1 MNVSRLLTKTVYRNT
16 FACFFA
22 LLLSATAEAKD
33 ILRWG
38 ADGQGGAPH
47 VFYDPKNPKRLTGF
61 EYEVAKN
68 IADFTGKDLQYC
80 PNDYEML
87 VSGLKRGEYD
97 ILMNA
102 IVRNVWQKHA
112 KQADILLSDP
122 YYVTHLQPVV
132 LKNSEIKTVS
142 QLKGK
147 KIGIL
152 KCSEHAEN
160 AVRQLGAHFVIYD
173 DEVKAY
179 ADLNNKRLD
188 CVMTDH
194 PETFYYASV
203 DDSIRMLEPV
213 DRIEFSVAVR
223 DDHPDLLKQV
233 NAALE
238 HLKSNGTLRAI
249 YERWGLWNAE
259 TATYFKTSAVPQTP
273 ATELERYIADVRSGT
288 ENGNCYLNSLS
299 YFTKAAAV
307 TLGIS
312 LSAMVLALVFGF
324 ILAVFRTYGFRWL
337 QCLTATWIEIIRG
350 TPLMV
355 QLLFIF
361 YGLPNLAPYLSEP
374 FASWVCMNPFVAGIL
389 ALGLN
394 YSAYEAEIYRSGF
407 QSVPVGQTEAA
418 RALGMTHTQALW
430 HVVFPQ
436 AVRTVLPPLTNDF
449 IMLLQDSSLVSLITI
464 VELSRTY
471 QLFAAANFNYFGFGI
486 LVSLFYLLMGLPFT
500 RLARYFEKALSA
512 RMQRQA

>member
-1 MNVSRLLTKTVYRNT
+1 MNVSRLLTNTVYRST
-16 FACFFA
+16 FACLFA

-47 VFYDPKNPKRLTGF
+47 VFYDPKNPERLTGF

-112 KQADILLSDP
+112 KQADILLSEP

-160 AVRQLGAHFVIYD
+160 AVRQLGARFVIYD

-203 DDSIRMLEPV
+203 DDGIRMLEPV
-213 DRIEFSVAVR
+213 GRIEFSVAVR
-223 DDHPDLLKQV
+223 NDHPDLLRQI
-233 NAALE
+233 NNALE
-238 HLKSNGTLRAI
+238 
-249 YERWGLWNAE
+249 
-259 TATYFKTSAVPQTP
+259 
-273 ATELERYIADVRSGT
+273 
-288 ENGNCYLNSLS
+288 
-299 YFTKAAAV
+299 
-307 TLGIS
+307 
-312 LSAMVLALVFGF
+312 
-324 ILAVFRTYGFRWL
+324 
-337 QCLTATWIEIIRG
+337 
-350 TPLMV
+350 
-355 QLLFIF
+355 
-361 YGLPNLAPYLSEP
+361 
-374 FASWVCMNPFVAGIL
+374 
-389 ALGLN
+389 
-394 YSAYEAEIYRSGF
+394 
-407 QSVPVGQTEAA
+407 
-418 RALGMTHTQALW
+418 
-430 HVVFPQ
+430 
-436 AVRTVLPPLTNDF
+436 
-449 IMLLQDSSLVSLITI
+449 
-464 VELSRTY
+464 
-471 QLFAAANFNYFGFGI
+471 
-486 LVSLFYLLMGLPFT
+486 
-500 RLARYFEKALSA
+500 
-512 RMQRQA
+512 

>member
-160 AVRQLGAHFVIYD
+160 AVRQL
-173 DEVKAY
+173 
-179 ADLNNKRLD
+179 
-188 CVMTDH
+188 
-194 PETFYYASV
+194 
-203 DDSIRMLEPV
+203 
-213 DRIEFSVAVR
+213 
-223 DDHPDLLKQV
+223 
-233 NAALE
+233 
-238 HLKSNGTLRAI
+238 
-249 YERWGLWNAE
+249 
-259 TATYFKTSAVPQTP
+259 
-273 ATELERYIADVRSGT
+273 
-288 ENGNCYLNSLS
+288 
-299 YFTKAAAV
+299 
-307 TLGIS
+307 
-312 LSAMVLALVFGF
+312 
-324 ILAVFRTYGFRWL
+324 
-337 QCLTATWIEIIRG
+337 
-350 TPLMV
+350 
-355 QLLFIF
+355 
-361 YGLPNLAPYLSEP
+361 
-374 FASWVCMNPFVAGIL
+374 
-389 ALGLN
+389 
-394 YSAYEAEIYRSGF
+394 
-407 QSVPVGQTEAA
+407 
-418 RALGMTHTQALW
+418 
-430 HVVFPQ
+430 
-436 AVRTVLPPLTNDF
+436 PPLTTASACWNPLTVLNF
-449 IMLLQDSSLVSLITI
+449 PLRFEMTI
-464 VELSRTY
+464 P
-471 QLFAAANFNYFGFGI
+471 I
-486 LVSLFYLLMGLPFT
+486 C
-500 RLARYFEKALSA
+500 
-512 RMQRQA
+512 

>member
-1 MNVSRLLTKTVYRNT
+1 MNVFCLLKKVFHRST
-16 FACFFA
+16 FLCFFA
-22 LLLSATAEAKD
+22 LLFSVTAEAKEV
-33 ILRWG
+33 LRWG

-47 VFYDPKNPKRLTGF
+47 VFYDPKNSERLIGF

-68 IADFTGKDLQYC
+68 IADFMNKDLQYC

-112 KQADILLSDP
+112 KKAGILMSEP
-122 YYVTHLQPVV
+122 YYITHLQPVV
-132 LKNSEIKTVS
+132 LQDSDIKSTS

-160 AVRQLGAHFVIYD
+160 AVRQLGAQFVVYD

-179 ADLNNKRLD
+179 ADLHNKRLD

-194 PETFYYASV
+194 PESLYYASV
-203 DDSIRMLEPV
+203 DNSIRMLEPFG
-213 DRIEFSVAVR
+213 RIEFSVAVR
-223 DDHPDLLKQV
+223 NDHPELLKQV
-233 NAALE
+233 NDALE
-238 HLKSNGTLRAI
+238 HLKNSGTLRAI
-249 YERWGLWNAE
+249 YERWGLWNTE

-288 ENGNCYLNSLS
+288 ESGNCYLNSLS
-299 YFTKAAAV
+299 CFAKAAAV

-312 LSAMVLALVFGF
+312 LSAMMLALIFGF
-324 ILAVFRTYGFRWL
+324 MLAVLRTYGFHWL
-337 QCLTATWIEIIRG
+337 QCLTATWIEVIRG

-374 FASWVCMNPFVAGIL
+374 FSSWICMNPFVAGIL

-512 RMQRQA
+512 KMQRHT

>member
-1 MNVSRLLTKTVYRNT
+1 MNAFRLLARVFYRSI
-16 FACFFA
+16 FLCFPA
-22 LLLSATAEAKD
+22 LLLSATAEAMEV
-33 ILRWG
+33 LRWG

-47 VFYDPKNPKRLTGF
+47 VFYDPKNPERLTGF

-112 KQADILLSDP
+112 KQAGILLSDP

-132 LKNSEIKTVS
+132 LKNSDIKTVS

-152 KCSEHAEN
+152 KCSEHAEE

-203 DDSIRMLEPV
+203 DDGIRMLEPV
-213 DRIEFSVAVR
+213 DRIEFSIAVR
-223 DDHPDLLKQV
+223 DNHPDLLRQV
-233 NAALE
+233 NNALE
-238 HLKSNGTLRAI
+238 HLKNNGTLRAI

-259 TATYFKTSAVPQTP
+259 TAMYFKASEIPQTP
-273 ATELERYIADVRSGT
+273 ATELERYIADVQSET
-288 ENGNCYLNSLS
+288 ESGNCYLNSLS
-299 YFTKAAAV
+299 CFGKAAAV
-307 TLGIS
+307 TLEIS
-312 LSAMVLALVFGF
+312 ISAMVLALVFGF
-324 ILAVFRTYGFRWL
+324 VLAVFRTYGFRWL

-374 FASWVCMNPFVAGIL
+374 LASWVCMNPFVAGIL

-418 RALGMTHTQALW
+418 RALGMTHAQALW

-500 RLARYFEKALSA
+500 RLARRFEKALSA
-512 RMQRQA
+512 KMQRHA

>member
-1 MNVSRLLTKTVYRNT
+1 MENRRFLRIVDLKLFLFFIGT
-16 FACFFA
+16 FFTSITDAK
-22 LLLSATAEAKD
+22 EA
-33 ILRWG
+33 LRWG

-47 VFYDPKNPKRLTGF
+47 VFYDLKNPDQLKGF
-61 EYEVAKN
+61 EYEVAKS
-68 IADFTGKDLQYC
+68 IADCIGSDLRYC

-87 VSGLKRGEYD
+87 VPGLKRGEYD

-102 IVRNVWQKHA
+102 VVRSAWEKRA
-112 KQADILLSDP
+112 EQAGILLSDP

-132 LKNSEIKTVS
+132 PKNSDIKTVS
-142 QLKGK
+142 QCKGRT
-147 KIGIL
+147 IGIL
-152 KCSEHAEN
+152 KCSQHAEN
-160 AVRQLGAHFVIYD
+160 AVRQLGAQFVIYD

-179 ADLNNKRLD
+179 ADLSNKRLD

-194 PETFYYASV
+194 PEALYYVSV
-203 DDSIRMLEPV
+203 NDGVRLTEPV
-213 DRIEFSVAVR
+213 GRIEFSVMVR
-223 DDHPDLLKQV
+223 SEHPDLLHQV
-233 NAALE
+233 NTAIE
-238 HLKSNGTLRAI
+238 QLKNDGTLRAI
-249 YERWGLWNAE
+249 YERWGLWNTE
-259 TATYFKTSAVPQTP
+259 TATYFNTSAVPKMP
-273 ATELERYIADVRSGT
+273 ATELERYIANVRS
-288 ENGNCYLNSLS
+288 EAKSGNCYMDSLS
-299 YFTKAAAV
+299 YFAKAAAV

-312 LSAMVLALVFGF
+312 LSAMLLALIFGF

-374 FASWVCMNPFVAGIL
+374 FSGWVCMNPFVAGIL

-407 QSVPVGQTEAA
+407 LSVPIGQTEAA
-418 RALGMTHTQALW
+418 RALGMTHPQALW
-430 HVVFPQ
+430 HIVFPQ

-486 LVSLFYLLMGLPFT
+486 LVSLFYLIIGLPFT
-500 RLARYFEKALSA
+500 RLSRYFEKSMNA
-512 RMQRQA
+512 RTQ